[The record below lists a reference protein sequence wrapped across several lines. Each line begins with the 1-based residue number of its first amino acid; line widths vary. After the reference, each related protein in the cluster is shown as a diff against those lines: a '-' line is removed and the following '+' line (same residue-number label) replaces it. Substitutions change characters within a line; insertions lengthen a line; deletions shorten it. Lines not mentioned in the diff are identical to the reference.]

1 MTANDCIPNA
11 GQSGGTRL
19 LRLHPFYIRGNLM
32 YQIDFNKPVHIH
44 FIGIGGISMSAL
56 ARLLKSR
63 GFSISGSDWHESELT
78 SQLKAEG
85 IQVHIGQRA
94 ENITNDI
101 DLVVYTAA
109 VHTDNAEYRAAQEN
123 NIPLMPRSVLLG
135 QIMKQYP
142 HAVGISG
149 THGKTTTTSILS
161 VLLLAGELDPTIT
174 VGGVLDLIGGNLRIG
189 GSDCFVA
196 EACEYTNTFLSLY
209 PTDVIILNIE
219 EDHLDFFKDLADIR
233 ASFARYVSLVPADG
247 TALIN
252 AEIEDYTT
260 LFSKASCKLESY
272 GILKETVS
280 LESPS
285 SPYTYAAANVTYDKN
300 GCGSFDFIA
309 HGRFLGRAR
318 MGVPGRHNV
327 SNALPAIALALRYGV
342 SMETILS
349 ALPSFTGTKRRFEYK
364 GTLGEIQIYDD
375 YAHHPTE
382 IRATLSSAQRG
393 QKRTITI
400 FQPHTYTRTKAL
412 LPEFA
417 EALSLSDVVILAKIY
432 AARETDTLGIS
443 SQTLADEIS
452 KKGKEVYCFE
462 TFNEIENFLLQFC
475 LPGDLLITMG
485 AGDIVKVGE
494 NLLGL

>member
-1 MTANDCIPNA
+1 MRKGKNINNKEVAP
-11 GQSGGTRL
+11 
-19 LRLHPFYIRGNLM
+19 M
-32 YQIDFNKPVHIH
+32 YQIDFNKPIHIH

-56 ARLLKSR
+56 ARLLASR
-63 GFSISGSDWHESELT
+63 GFTISGSDWHESNLTKELET
-78 SQLKAEG
+78 LG
-85 IQVHIGQRA
+85 IQVYLGQRA
-94 ENITNDI
+94 ENITDHM

-109 VHTDNAEYRAAQEN
+109 VQEDNEEFCSAKAK

-142 HAVGISG
+142 HSVGIAG

-161 VLLLAGELDPTIT
+161 VLLLAGELDPTIA

-189 GSDCFVA
+189 ASDYFVA

-233 ASFARYVSLVPADG
+233 TSFAKYVSLVPKGG
-247 TALIN
+247 TAYVN
-252 AEIEDYTT
+252 AEIEAYDT
-260 LFSKASCKLESY
+260 LFAGASCDVASY
-272 GILKETVS
+272 GILEGTVS

-285 SPYTYAAANVTYDKN
+285 SPYTYAAANVLYDNK

-309 HGRFLGRAR
+309 NNKFLGRVQ
-318 MGVPGRHNV
+318 MGLIGRHNV
-327 SNALPAIALALRYGV
+327 SNALPAIALALKYGV
-342 SMETILS
+342 SMETIIR
-349 ALPSFTGTKRRFEYK
+349 ALPSFTGTRRRFEFK
-364 GTLGEIQIYDD
+364 GNLGEIKIYDD

-382 IRATLSSAQRG
+382 IRATLSSAHCG
-393 QKRTITI
+393 QERTVTV

-417 EALSLSDVVILAKIY
+417 DALSLSDVVVLAKIY
-432 AARETDTLGIS
+432 AARETDTLGVS
-443 SQTLADEIS
+443 SKTLADEIS
-452 KKGKEVYCFE
+452 KKGKEVYYFE
-462 TFNEIENFLLQFC
+462 TFDEIENFLLQFC
-475 LPGDLLITMG
+475 KPGDLLITMG

-494 NLLGL
+494 NLLGN

>member
-1 MTANDCIPNA
+1 
-11 GQSGGTRL
+11 
-19 LRLHPFYIRGNLM
+19 M
-32 YQIDFNKPVHIH
+32 YQIDFNKPIHIH

-56 ARLLKSR
+56 ARLLATR
-63 GFSISGSDWHESELT
+63 GFTISGSDWHENDLTRELET
-78 SQLKAEG
+78 LG
-85 IQVHIGQRA
+85 IRIAIGQHA
-94 ENITNDI
+94 ANITKAI

-109 VHTDNAEYRAAQEN
+109 VQEDNEEFCAAKALG
-123 NIPLMPRSVLLG
+123 IPLMPRSILLG

-142 HAVGISG
+142 HSVGIAG

-189 GSDCFVA
+189 GSDYFVA

-219 EDHLDFFKDLADIR
+219 EDHLDFFKDLEEIR
-233 ASFARYVSLVPADG
+233 TSFAKYVSLVPKGG
-247 TALIN
+247 TAYVN
-252 AEIEDYTT
+252 AEIEDFHT
-260 LFSKASCKLESY
+260 LFAGAGCEIASY
-272 GILKETVS
+272 GIIEGTTDLNNLS
-280 LESPS
+280 AS
-285 SPYTYAAANVTYDKN
+285 YTYAAANVAYDKN

-309 HGRFLGRAR
+309 EGKFLGRVNL
-318 MGVPGRHNV
+318 GLIGRHNV
-327 SNALPAIALALRYGV
+327 SNALPAIALALKYGV
-342 SMETILS
+342 SMETVQN
-349 ALPSFTGTKRRFEYK
+349 ALPGFSGTRRRFEYK
-364 GTLGEIQIYDD
+364 GTLGGVRIYDD

-382 IRATLSSAQRG
+382 IRATLTSSANCG
-393 QKRTITI
+393 QSRTITV

-417 EALSLSDVVILAKIY
+417 ESLSLSDVVVLAKIY

-462 TFNEIENFLLQFC
+462 TFDEIENFLLQFC
-475 LPGDLLITMG
+475 TDGDLLITMG

-494 NLLGL
+494 NLLGQ